1 LAVSLLAACDRDK
14 PRAAVP
20 TSSTTTT
27 STTVVERPRGGS
39 VRVGVWGM
47 PDPAAPTL
55 AGAGVRSLVLPQL
68 FTLGPGGER
77 VPSLAAPESDR
88 DGPDAMSASFI
99 LRNGARWSNG
109 TPITVEDL
117 RRTADAAWVAGLE
130 GPDAAGRIT
139 VRFTKP
145 MPGWRRLWSDTAA
158 VASPG
163 EGVWGGPF
171 VVAGMTPGLETVL
184 RRNDQWWGGP
194 GPWLD
199 EVRLVLVPEATM
211 ARQLFERG
219 DLDVIAPPA
228 YTNRR
233 GQLPG
238 APRGLA
244 GGWDVRL
251 VMNPRHLDE
260 RQRNALMA
268 ASGARVFAETLLR
281 DEAEPGPGAVDGG
294 DVGPLKGKTVQLTG
308 EVEEPMAYPFGRALQ
323 KRVQAAGGTVELRN
337 AESDRV
343 EGWVAAGDYEAAVMM
358 AWAPPE
364 GCLSCRDVGVAAPL
378 WRPFPVVAFSR
389 DLRDVDVN
397 PWALTPAWDAADWWR
412 PSADRQ

>member
-1 LAVSLLAACDRDK
+1 M
-14 PRAAVP
+14 
-20 TSSTTTT
+20 
-27 STTVVERPRGGS
+27 
-39 VRVGVWGM
+39 RVGVWGM
-47 PDPAAPTL
+47 PDVAAPTL

-68 FTLGPGGER
+68 FTLGQGGER
-77 VPSLAAPESDR
+77 LPSLAAPESDQ
-88 DGPDAMSASFI
+88 DGSDGMSASFV
-99 LRNGARWSNG
+99 LRSGARWSNG

-117 RRTADAAWVAGLE
+117 RRSADPAWVAGLD
-130 GPDAAGRIT
+130 GPAADGRIT
-139 VRFTKP
+139 VRFTKA

-158 VASPG
+158 VTAPAD
-163 EGVWGGPF
+163 GVWGGPF

-219 DLDVIAPPA
+219 DLDVISPPA

-233 GQLPG
+233 AQLAG

-251 VMNPRHLDE
+251 VMNPKRLDE
-260 RQRNALMA
+260 RQRNALIA
-268 ASGARVFAETLLR
+268 AAGGRVFAETLLR
-281 DEAEPGPGAVDGG
+281 DEAEAGSGALDGG

-358 AWAPPE
+358 AWEPPE
-364 GCLSCRDVGVAAPL
+364 GCLSCREVGVAAPL
-378 WRPFPVVAFSR
+378 WQPFPVVAISR

-412 PSADRQ
+412 PPADRP